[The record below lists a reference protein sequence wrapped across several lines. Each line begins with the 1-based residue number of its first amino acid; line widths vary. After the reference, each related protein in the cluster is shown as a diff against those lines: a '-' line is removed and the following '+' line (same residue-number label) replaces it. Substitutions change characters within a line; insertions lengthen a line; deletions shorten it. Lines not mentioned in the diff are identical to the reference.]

1 MTEARTETLLSI
13 FAEQVERSPRRTAL
27 RYRSGGIW
35 RGRTWREWHD
45 NARALASA
53 LCAYGVEPGDRVAI
67 LSLTRIRWVEAD
79 LGILHAGAATV
90 PIYPTLL
97 PDMVGA
103 ILRDSGARVLIA
115 EDPVQLAKLVRPE
128 AGELPALERAI
139 VFERVSR
146 LERPDAVGRL
156 DVAVT
161 DVIDE
166 ARHFEVHTFDE
177 ALALGRARME
187 ERPLELEERA
197 ANVDA
202 DTLAALYYT
211 SGTSGEPKGVRL
223 THDNFVFE
231 TAALRDLMPVGPSD
245 EQLLFLPLAHIVAKL
260 TMMLQL
266 RVGYVTSFAA
276 SMEQAADDC
285 AEVRPTFI
293 VGVPRVYEK
302 MQEAVIEIGE
312 RGSEAQ
318 TRVFRWALDIG
329 RRVSAL
335 RRLGEEPGT
344 LLNIQHRSA
353 ERLVFSRVK
362 ERLGGRIRFMLSGAA
377 PLAKETAEFFHAI
390 DLLILEGYGLTESTG
405 ASTLNLP
412 HRYRFGS
419 VGVSLPHI
427 SVRLAEDG
435 EVLLKGRSI
444 TPGYWHDEPDAF
456 TPDGYLRTGDV
467 GSIDEA
473 GFLTI
478 TDRKKDLIITAGGKN
493 VAPQRIEQRLEQDPY
508 LTRAVVLG
516 DRRKFLVA
524 LLVVD
529 SDAIRSWAKENGL
542 GTDLGALSRHPKVR
556 ALIGTEIER
565 VNEGLASFE
574 TIKRF
579 EILDRDLSL
588 ESGELTPTGKV
599 KRSVVM
605 ERRADLVDTLYEGVT
620 AELDDLT

>member
-1 MTEARTETLLSI
+1 MSDETLLSI
-13 FAEQVERSPRRTAL
+13 FAAQVERSPRRTAL

-35 RGRTWREWHD
+35 RGRTWREWRD
-45 NARALASA
+45 SARALAAA
-53 LCAYGVEPGDRVAI
+53 LCEYGIEPGDRVAI
-67 LSLTRIRWVEAD
+67 LSHTRIRWVEAD

-103 ILRDSGARVLIA
+103 IVRDSGARVAIV
-115 EDPVQLAKLVRPE
+115 ESPVQLAKLVHPD
-128 AGELPALERAI
+128 AGELPDLERVL
-139 VFERVSR
+139 VFDRVSR
-146 LERPDAVGRL
+146 LERPDAFGRL
-156 DVAVT
+156 DVAIG
-161 DVIDE
+161 DVLNG
-166 ARHFEVHTFDE
+166 AAGFEVHTFDE
-177 ALALGRARME
+177 ALERGRARIE
-187 ERPLELEERA
+187 ERPNELDERA
-197 ANVDA
+197 AGVKPDS
-202 DTLAALYYT
+202 LAALYYT

-231 TAALRDLMPVGPSD
+231 TAELRDLMPVGPND

-260 TMMLQL
+260 TVMLQL

-293 VGVPRVYEK
+293 VGVPRVFEK
-302 MQEAVIEIGE
+302 IQEAVLEIGE
-312 RGSEAQ
+312 SGGDIQ
-318 TRVFRWALDIG
+318 QRVFSWALAIG
-329 RRVSAL
+329 RRVSEL
-335 RRLGEEPGT
+335 RRMGGEPGA
-344 LLNIQHRSA
+344 LLSLQQRTA

-362 ERLGGRIRFMLSGAA
+362 DRLGGRIRFMLSGAA
-377 PLAKETAEFFHAI
+377 PLAAETAEFFHAL
-390 DLLILEGYGLTESTG
+390 DLLILEGYGLTETTG

-412 HRYRFGS
+412 HRYRFGT
-419 VGVSLPHI
+419 VGLPLPNL
-427 SVRLAEDG
+427 SVRIAEDG
-435 EVLLKGRSI
+435 EILIKGRSV
-444 TPGYWHDEPDAF
+444 TPGYWHDDPEAF

-493 VAPQRIEQRLEQDPY
+493 VAPQRIEQLLELDPY
-508 LTRAVVLG
+508 IRRAVVLG
-516 DRRKFLVA
+516 DRRKFIVA
-524 LLVVD
+524 LLVLE
-529 SDAIRSWAKENGL
+529 SDAIRRWARDNQL
-542 GTDLGALSRHPKVR
+542 GSDLGALSRHPKVR
-556 ALIGTEIER
+556 ALIGQEIER
-565 VNEGLASFE
+565 VNSKLASFE
-574 TIKRF
+574 SIKRF

-605 ERRADLVDTLYEGVT
+605 RRRADLIDTLYEGHT

>member
-1 MTEARTETLLSI
+1 MSADPETLLSI
-13 FAEQVERSPRRTAL
+13 FAAQVERSPRRTAL

-35 RGRTWREWHD
+35 RKRTWREWRD
-45 NARALASA
+45 SARELASA

-67 LSLTRIRWVEAD
+67 LSHTRIHWALAD
-79 LGILHAGAATV
+79 LGILHASAATV

-103 ILRDSGARVLIA
+103 ILSDSGARIVIV
-115 EDPVQLAKLVRPE
+115 EDPVQLAKIVHPD
-128 AGELPALERAI
+128 AGALPALERAI
-139 VFERVSR
+139 VIDRVSR
-146 LERPDAVGRL
+146 LERPDEVGRL
-156 DVAVT
+156 DVAVA
-161 DVIDE
+161 DVLG
-166 ARHFEVHTFDE
+166 ANPLAVSTFDE
-177 ALALGRARME
+177 ALELGRARIE
-187 ERPLELEERA
+187 ERPSELDEVARR
-197 ANVDA
+197 VGP
-202 DTLAALYYT
+202 DTLAAIYYT

-231 TAALRDLMPVGPSD
+231 TAELRDLMPVGPSD

-260 TMMLQL
+260 TVMLQL
-266 RVGYVTSFAA
+266 RVGFVTSFAA

-302 MQEAVIEIGE
+302 IQEAVVEIGA
-312 RGSEAQ
+312 RGGDVQ
-318 TRVFRWALDIG
+318 QRVFAWALETG
-329 RRVSAL
+329 RRVSEL
-335 RRLGEEPGT
+335 RRRGGEPGA
-344 LLNIQHRSA
+344 LLSLQHRSA
-353 ERLVFSRVK
+353 ERLVFSKVK

-377 PLAKETAEFFHAI
+377 PLAEETAEFFHAI

-412 HRYRFGS
+412 HRYRFGT
-419 VGVSLPHI
+419 VGVPLPNVSL
-427 SVRLAEDG
+427 RLAEDG

-444 TPGYWHDEPDAF
+444 TPGYWQDDPSAF
-456 TPDGYLRTGDV
+456 TPEGYFRTGDV
-467 GSIDEA
+467 GTIDEA

-493 VAPQRIEQRLEQDPY
+493 VAPQRIEQRLEHDPFI
-508 LTRAVVLG
+508 TRAVVLG

-529 SDAIRSWAKENGL
+529 SDAIRRWARENHL
-542 GTDLGALSRHPKVR
+542 GGDLGALSRHPKVR
-556 ALIGTEIER
+556 ALIGAEIER

-574 TIKRF
+574 TVKRF

-599 KRSVVM
+599 RRSVVM
-605 ERRADLVDTLYEGVT
+605 RRRADLVDTLYEGVT
-620 AELDDLT
+620 AELDDLS